1 MTWVKSLGRLSVG
14 QCGDPRGGRKSSV
27 QPSSSAR
34 PGIRLPLERAC
45 ATLCRL
51 IRRFRSSDKAQ
62 VRALHELALR
72 GVGALIEGPAG
83 EALDRDLDDVEAS
96 YIEVSGEFLV
106 DDVDGRIVAM
116 GALRPVGSGRAELKR
131 MRVHPEW
138 QRQGRGRSMLDALEQ
153 RARDLGFRRLSLDTT
168 AQQVAARS
176 LYTSTG
182 YVQTGCGEL
191 YGQAVILMEKAL

>member
-1 MTWVKSLGRLSVG
+1 
-14 QCGDPRGGRKSSV
+14 
-27 QPSSSAR
+27 
-34 PGIRLPLERAC
+34 
-45 ATLCRL
+45 L
-51 IRRFRSSDKAQ
+51 IRRFRSSDKVQ

-72 GVGALIEGPAG
+72 GVGALIEGPDG

-106 DDVDGRIVAM
+106 DDVHGRIVAM
-116 GALRPVGSGRAELKR
+116 GGLRPEGTARAELKR
-131 MRVHPEW
+131 MRVHPDW

-168 AQQVAARS
+168 EQQVAALS
-176 LYTSTG
+176 LYASSG
-182 YVQTGCGEL
+182 YVQTGRGEL